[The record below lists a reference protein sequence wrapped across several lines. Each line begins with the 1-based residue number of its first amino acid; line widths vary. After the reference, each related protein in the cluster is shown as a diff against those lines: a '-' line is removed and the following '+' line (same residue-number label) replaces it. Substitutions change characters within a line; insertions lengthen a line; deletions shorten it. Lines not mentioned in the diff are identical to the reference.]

1 MPNVFTGALFSFLT
15 IFLLAWNVS
24 PLREPALF
32 PFSQSQTQAPVV
44 HAVLF
49 WTRGCPN
56 CSEVMEGFLPAI
68 QAQYGSQLDIRFVE
82 VVTTDDVNKL
92 FQVGSAYGLPKEK
105 TGVPLLLVSDEALV
119 GSQEISSRF
128 ENLVE
133 KYLQSGGVDF
143 PDLENL
149 PPAPEV
155 LLSDSSSEG
164 TSSNGLTL
172 AAIIMVG
179 MLISL
184 VITGWVVAKAFQG
197 IPLASRS
204 GWFNLAIPFLAV
216 IGLAVS
222 IYLTVI
228 EITSIPAICGP
239 IGDCNTVQ
247 QSPYSRVF
255 GVIPVGVFGA
265 LGYLAIL
272 AAWLWGKFS
281 SGKMAAYMPLAI
293 FGMGIFGA
301 LFSVY
306 LTYLELFVINAVCI
320 WCLTSAVI
328 ITLLML
334 VSLPSASQWLA
345 ASEEDDQ

>member
-1 MPNVFTGALFSFLT
+1 MPNVFTGVLFSTLS
-15 IFLLAWNVS
+15 IFQLVWQVS
-24 PLREPALF
+24 PLRGPAFF
-32 PFSQSQTQAPVV
+32 PLSQSQTQAPVV

-49 WTRGCPN
+49 WMRGCPN
-56 CSEVMEGFLPAI
+56 CAEVMESFLPAI
-68 QAQYGSQLDIRFVE
+68 QAQYGSQLDIRLVE
-82 VVTTDDVNKL
+82 VVTTDDINNL
-92 FQVGSAYGLPKEK
+92 FRVGSAYGLSKEK
-105 TGVPLLLVSDEALV
+105 TGVPLLLVGDEALV
-119 GSQEISSRF
+119 GTQEISSGL
-128 ENLVE
+128 ENLVQ
-133 KYLQSGGVDF
+133 KNLQTGGVNF

-149 PPAPEV
+149 PPAPETAF
-155 LLSDSSSEG
+155 SENAPKASSS
-164 TSSNGLTL
+164 SGLTL

-184 VITGWVVAKAFQG
+184 VFTGWVLARAFQG
-197 IPLASRS
+197 QPLTSGS
-204 GWFNLAIPFLAV
+204 GWFHLAIPVLAV
-216 IGLAVS
+216 IGLGVA

-228 EITSIPAICGP
+228 EVTSIPAICGP

-255 GVIPVGVFGA
+255 GLIPVGVLGA
-265 LGYLAIL
+265 LGYLGIL
-272 AAWLWGKFS
+272 GAWLWGKFS

-293 FGMGIFGA
+293 FGMGIFGT

-306 LTYLELFVINAVCI
+306 LTYLELFVIKAVCI
-320 WCLTSAVI
+320 WCLSSAVI